1 MSLNTHTKVLKFEE
15 EVFEYEGDGNLEGEL
30 ISALSEL
37 NNLGRSMC
45 WFKNS

>member
-1 MSLNTHTKVLKFEE
+1 MALNTHTEFFKFEE
-15 EVFEYEGDGNLEGEL
+15 EVFEYEGEGNLEGEL

-37 NNLGRSMC
+37 NNLGRCMC